1 MFTLL
6 LRVIQSES
14 LHSRRL
20 NPGATNHI
28 FGRAMISG
36 ESLFQERKS
45 SSALVVN
52 FRRKYRMVPARS
64 PWGLREWGPIPRL
77 CNFCKSFGIL
87 HFTQSSA
94 IYRFLTADNRVIM
107 RAKLRQYRPGVSTVY
122 KKYERGAR
130 GNRASGIVFCLFS
143 WYLPLSAKMQRVF
156 TRKVRFDD

>member
-107 RAKLRQYRPGVSTVY
+107 RAKLRQYRQYIRSTR
-122 KKYERGAR
+122 EEQEE
-130 GNRASGIVFCLFS
+130 IVQVALFS
-143 WYLPLSAKMQRVF
+143 AFSPGIYLCLQRLRCNEYLPER
-156 TRKVRFDD
+156 